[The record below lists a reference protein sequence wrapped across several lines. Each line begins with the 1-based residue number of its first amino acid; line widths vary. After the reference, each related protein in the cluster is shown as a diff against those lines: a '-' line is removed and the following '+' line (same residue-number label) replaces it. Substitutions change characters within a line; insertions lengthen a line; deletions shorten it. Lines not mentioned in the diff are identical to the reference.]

1 MLFFFEY
8 KIFSFR
14 KRKKIVMRMTTDYWH
29 SLDKETARRYE
40 LNPAN
45 IGISTPPFKD
55 QLESLKTRIFQGA
68 SQVELGFTGKGKG
81 SAGQGSITPEQIS
94 KEEREQIRLLA
105 KLNNIEL
112 STHTT
117 VGVGSL
123 SGFDA
128 RKGAFDK
135 EDQESGLHELRRTID

>member
-1 MLFFFEY
+1 MKFG
-8 KIFSFR
+8 
-14 KRKKIVMRMTTDYWH
+14 TDYWH
-29 SLDKETARRYE
+29 SLDKDTARRYN
-40 LNPAN
+40 LNAN
-45 IGISTPPFKD
+45 YIGISTPPFRD

-105 KLNNIEL
+105 KINRVDLTIH
-112 STHTT
+112 STI
-117 VGVGSL
+117 GVGSL
-123 SGFDA
+123 SGIDA

-135 EDQESGLHELRRTID
+135 EDQESGLHELRRTIDF